1 MNNTPDPI
9 IEGATQHTAD
19 EIAFFRRLLDAMFET
34 NNTPR
39 AEVLAVRYY
48 DAIHLNKNSVAEE
61 GETKATHGAGL
72 TLKGAEEALAKFVE
86 EGWLE
91 KSV

>member
-1 MNNTPDPI
+1 MNNSPDPI
-9 IEGATQHTAD
+9 IEAATQHTPD

-39 AEVLAVRYY
+39 AEVLAVRAH
-48 DAIHLNKNSVAEE
+48 DAIHLNKNVEAAS
-61 GETKATHGAGL
+61 GGGL
-72 TLKGAEEALAKFVE
+72 SLKGAEEALAKFVD

-91 KSV
+91 KSP